1 VAARPAPVPAT
12 AAPIKVGALLFEG
25 FELLDVFGPLE
36 MFGMLKERASIT
48 VLAENAGSVRSFQ
61 GPSCIAECALAGDH
75 GLDVLLIPGGMGTRR
90 EVANEPFLAQ
100 LRRQCEKARYV
111 ATVCTGSGLLARTG
125 ALDGRRATSNKF
137 AFKWAA
143 SQGPNVTWVP
153 SARWVEDGKFFTSSG
168 VSAGMDMSLGL
179 IGHLFGRETSVTIA
193 NWAEYE
199 WHEDK
204 DWDPFAALNGLA

>member
-1 VAARPAPVPAT
+1 VPAT
-12 AAPIKVGALLFEG
+12 ASPIKVGALIFDG

-36 MFGMLKERASIT
+36 MLGMQRERVVIT
-48 VLAENAGSVRSFQ
+48 MLAERPGSIRSAQ
-61 GPSCIAECALAGDH
+61 GPSCTAEAELAGME

-90 EVANEPFLAQ
+90 EVANAPFLEEI
-100 LRRQCEKARYV
+100 RRQADSARYV

-137 AFKWAA
+137 SFKWAV

-153 SARWVEDGKFFTSSG
+153 QARWVEDGKFFTSSG
-168 VSAGMDMSLGL
+168 VSAGIDMSLGL
-179 IGHLFGRETSVTIA
+179 IERIFDRETSQRVA

-199 WHEDK
+199 WHDDK
-204 DWDPFAALNGLA
+204 DWDPFSKLNGLA